1 MPMSQGVN
9 LDSSV
14 VGRNFGNKTMFKSN
28 SHFYTA
34 FGKRKRAVNW
44 LIPFPTHGTL
54 SK

>member
-1 MPMSQGVN
+1 MSQDVN

-34 FGKRKRAVNW
+34 FEKRKRAVN
-44 LIPFPTHGTL
+44 
-54 SK
+54 